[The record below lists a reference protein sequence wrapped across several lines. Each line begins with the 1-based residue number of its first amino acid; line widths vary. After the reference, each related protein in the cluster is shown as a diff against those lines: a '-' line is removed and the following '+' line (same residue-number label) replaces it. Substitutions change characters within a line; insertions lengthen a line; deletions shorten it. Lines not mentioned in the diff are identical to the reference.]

1 MSIILYLCGIII
13 MSYLFFLG
21 QIIIH
26 NCVHGSAF
34 RTRARNRIVGQ
45 VIASLQLANYE
56 GWRVAHLL
64 HHRYTND
71 KRDPYRIEMPAVPY
85 IVSQYFRHVREFW
98 DGRKYIAAIA
108 PPIGFACLVILW
120 HAQIGQCSRGL
131 LWVGCFWLL
140 PTMVSHMLVAHF
152 NYITHV
158 GLPQGRGEDTRSF
171 DWGVWR
177 VINKLTLNF
186 YLHREHH
193 LSPSEA
199 IPTPNPLVTAR

>member
-1 MSIILYLCGIII
+1 

-21 QIIIH
+21 QIVIH
-26 NCVHGSAF
+26 NCVHGSAC
-34 RTRARNRIVGQ
+34 RTRNGNRLVGQ
-45 VIASLQLANYE
+45 VLASMQLANYE
-56 GWRVAHLL
+56 GWRAAHLL

-71 KRDPYRIEMPAVPY
+71 ARDPYRIEMPAVPY

-98 DGRKYIAAIA
+98 DGRKYIVAIA
-108 PPIGFACLVILW
+108 PPIGLACVVILW
-120 HAQIGQCSRGL
+120 QAQVGQFSRGL
-131 LWVGCFWLL
+131 VWVGCFWLL
-140 PTMVSHMLVAHF
+140 PTMLSHMLVAHF

-171 DWGVWR
+171 YRGAWR

-193 LSPSEA
+193 LSPGEA
-199 IPTPNPLVTAR
+199 IPTLNH